1 MAKDIDTGELLS
13 GCGQEV
19 PQPDKADVDG
29 LTKEVNG
36 IPLDTKISDLTLGEM
51 MAALSIGNVPASSE
65 DNTKEEDKLLFNF
78 DNITK
83 KEIYSHLLAIIKIQ
97 GFRSSNAQVIRF
109 LAKHTNLGSEKSIHA
124 LLYEYQKAV
133 Y

>member
-1 MAKDIDTGELLS
+1 M
-13 GCGQEV
+13 V
-19 PQPDKADVDG
+19 
-29 LTKEVNG
+29 
-36 IPLDTKISDLTLGEM
+36 
-51 MAALSIGNVPASSE
+51 ALSIGNVRASSE
-65 DNTKEEDKLLFNF
+65 DNPKEEDKLLFNF

-83 KEIYSHLLAIIKIQ
+83 KEIYSHLLGIIKIQ